1 MVSTHYT
8 TEEKRLFWSS
18 VGLGSADECWEWQS
32 IRSAT
37 DYGVA
42 KWQGSRVGAHRVSFL
57 LTNGHWPNV
66 CRHTCDNPCCV
77 NPHHLL
83 DGTHADNA
91 RDRSIRGRHAPVKLA
106 ISDVCEMRA
115 SQEPSR
121 SIARRLGVAESTVK
135 AARSGRT
142 WKYCDTPPQTACPF
156 DKKSAKGKKA

>member
-42 KWQGSRVGAHRVSFL
+42 K
-57 LTNGHWPNV
+57 WPNV

-121 SIARRLGVAESTVK
+121 SIAGRLGVAESTVK